1 MRRKEKNRE
10 RDKYLTS
17 DDIPWWVGGP
27 KKIRRSRKTEAKS
40 QKSSGRQKAF

>member
-27 KKIRRSRKTEAKS
+27 KKIRRSRKLKETLINGPAVI
-40 QKSSGRQKAF
+40 